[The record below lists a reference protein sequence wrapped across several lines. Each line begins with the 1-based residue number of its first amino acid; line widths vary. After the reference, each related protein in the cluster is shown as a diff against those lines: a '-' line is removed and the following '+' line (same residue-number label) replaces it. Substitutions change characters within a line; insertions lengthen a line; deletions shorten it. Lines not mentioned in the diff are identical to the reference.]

1 MLRDHVE
8 DGKPECPQPSTRKA
22 GDEEFNK
29 AQIAIIWYVACS
41 TAGKGRTLASFICA
55 TMISRPV
62 DYLHHMRVSNS
73 ERITGPHLR
82 KLLLSA
88 QNAIYVRSLGEVLE
102 GIHITMPY
110 SIASYMVR
118 DFLREG
124 SPTGTV
130 NEELVGTLTGILVS
144 SAMSIRHAS
153 GS

>member
-1 MLRDHVE
+1 M
-8 DGKPECPQPSTRKA
+8 
-22 GDEEFNK
+22 
-29 AQIAIIWYVACS
+29 
-41 TAGKGRTLASFICA
+41 
-55 TMISRPV
+55 
-62 DYLHHMRVSNS
+62 
-73 ERITGPHLR
+73 
-82 KLLLSA
+82 LLLST
-88 QNAIYVRSLGEVLE
+88 QNAFYACSLGEVLE

-153 GS
+153 GF